1 MAKYKTCP
9 WLEHGIVF
17 DHCNIVRN
25 CSHFNPSTG
34 GRPVI
39 YENYHGELFDWDKFW
54 ALKNSYRENAKRN
67 ELPSQCID
75 CMCLHEKECEE
86 ASSRDE
92 KYIDRILLTPW
103 VECNSRCLY
112 CSAPTETFV
121 LENTKSFK
129 VLPVM
134 QDFIENNVFS
144 EDVSIDFAGGEPTIY
159 PEFDKLL
166 DLFVSK
172 GFKDIVVHTNAI
184 RFSKSIEN
192 AIKKMGLKLLISVDS
207 ATKEMHEKIKG
218 VKTYDQVWKSIKKYA
233 KAQKKD
239 KSLVRLKYII
249 LPGVND
255 NRDELEKWL
264 LKCKKTGIN
273 DVVLNIDFNWLIK
286 YINDV
291 PQEIRNLVNDTQQKA
306 EELGMNL
313 VLYPQLIEIQ
323 RKYENCNCS
332 E

>member
-25 CSHFNPSTG
+25 CSHFNPATG

-39 YENYHGELFDWDKFW
+39 YDNYHGEIFNWDKFW
-54 ALKNSYRENAKRN
+54 ALKESYRQNAKNN

-75 CMCLHEKECEE
+75 CMCLYEKEYDENQQVN
-86 ASSRDE
+86 E

-103 VECNSRCLY
+103 VECNSRCMY
-112 CSAPTETFV
+112 CSAPTEQFV
-121 LENTKSFK
+121 LDNTKAFK

-134 QDFIENNVFS
+134 KDFVENNVFS
-144 EDVSIDFAGGEPTIY
+144 QGVSNDFAGGEPTIY

-184 RFSKSIEN
+184 RFSRSIEK

-218 VKTYDQVWKSIKKYA
+218 VKTYDAVWKSIKKYA
-233 KAQKKD
+233 KAQKDD

-255 NRDELEKWL
+255 SQEELYLWL
-264 LKCKKTGIN
+264 KKCKDIGVN

-286 YINDV
+286 YINNV
-291 PQEIRNLVNDTQQKA
+291 PQEIRDMVRNTQNKA
-306 EELGMNL
+306 KEMGMNL

-323 RKYENCNCS
+323 RKYENC
-332 E
+332 